1 MSFRENN
8 VSRIGSLFP
17 HGTKTHYV
25 SKFNTDKRPCKF
37 STLVKIRVVN
47 IWYKCI
53 FILKKKTKLKPPMLT
68 ERIMPTQAHADD
80 IKKLPDI
87 YIYIYIGS

>member
-47 IWYKCI
+47 MVQMYIYI
-53 FILKKKTKLKPPMLT
+53 EKKKTQTKTTNVDRENYANPGA
-68 ERIMPTQAHADD
+68 R
-80 IKKLPDI
+80 
-87 YIYIYIGS
+87 

>member
-8 VSRIGSLFP
+8 VSRIESLFL

-47 IWYKCI
+47 MVQMYIEKKTQ
-53 FILKKKTKLKPPMLT
+53 KKKISVDRKNYANPG
-68 ERIMPTQAHADD
+68 AH
-80 IKKLPDI
+80 
-87 YIYIYIGS
+87 